1 MTSDDSN
8 TATDVLSNY
17 ISTDSGQSAIVELE
31 IEGTPAFALLDSGS
45 TVTCVS
51 LDVIKQL
58 SLLPLLQRDE
68 HIKILGATMIIEGH
82 INLKISAYNRSTWC
96 RAHVLQLMPQK
107 YDYILS
113 WPDFLKLTGTN
124 SPVLVPSDQLPN
136 QQMVEK
142 DNATFVSCIRSPTY
156 PAINVTKHHTDQ
168 LALFKETPLKVGDQV
183 VPHQEG

>member
-8 TATDVLSNY
+8 TATDVLTNHV
-17 ISTDSGQSAIVELE
+17 STDSGQPAIVKLE
-31 IEGTPAFALLDSGS
+31 IEGMPAFALLDSGS

-68 HIKILGATMIIEGH
+68 HIKIVRATGHTMITEGH
-82 INLKISAYNRSTWC
+82 IDLKITAYFRSTWC

-107 YDYILS
+107 YDFILS

-156 PAINVTKHHTDQ
+156 PPINVTKHHTDQ
-168 LALFKETPLKVGDQV
+168 LALSFALG
-183 VPHQEG
+183 